1 MRRLALLSVLVCAC
15 SGDTTDDEYA
25 DDHSIDRKV
34 LEGQEVNDLLGDDMV
49 SDPIHAPAGFR
60 RVGLLWDVVGGTF
73 EVRTS
78 FDGVVWS
85 DWRVPEIVSVEQES
99 HAGHV
104 DAVAGI
110 GAEGSIDS
118 DPQAFWYQLR
128 ASGLLPTFI
137 IVEPLADIPAIVTEE
152 FATPELE
159 EPELIESVVRG
170 TPIGSIR
177 IYTRA
182 DWGARKPR
190 CGSGSQTPNR
200 ATIHHTVTP
209 TNDSMT
215 PQARLR
221 QIQAFHMFSRGW
233 CDIGY
238 NYLVSRDGRIWR
250 GRGATTIGAHVAN
263 SNTGNVGISF
273 MGTHTSTAP
282 TETQMCNTA
291 KLLRRLHEDFAGVA
305 LNRTDVKGHR
315 QYGSTSCPGTALYNR
330 IDKILRKAR
339 GGCSVN

>member
-1 MRRLALLSVLVCAC
+1 MRKLALVSVLVCAC
-15 SGDTTDDEYA
+15 SGDTTDDEFA
-25 DDHSIDRKV
+25 DDHAIDRKV
-34 LEGQEVNDLLGDDMV
+34 VEGQEVIDLLGDDLV
-49 SDPIHAPAGFR
+49 SDPIQATGGFR
-60 RVGLLWDVVGGTF
+60 RLGFLWDVVGGTF

-78 FDGVVWS
+78 FDGLVWS
-85 DWRVPEIVSVEQES
+85 DWRSPDVVSVEQES

-104 DAVAGI
+104 DAVAIVGPD
-110 GAEGSIDS
+110 GSVDT
-118 DPQAFWYQLR
+118 DPKAYWYQLR
-128 ASGLLPTFI
+128 ATGSLPTFI
-137 IVEPLADIPAIVTEE
+137 IVEPMADIPPLMVED
-152 FATPELE
+152 FNVPDLE
-159 EPELIESVVRG
+159 EPDVIESVVRG

-190 CGSGSQTPNR
+190 CSGGSQTPNR

-215 PQARLR
+215 VPARLR

-238 NYLVSRDGRIWR
+238 NYLVSRDGRVWR
-250 GRGATTIGAHVAN
+250 GRGATTIGAHVEN
-263 SNTGNVGISF
+263 NNTGNVGVSF
-273 MGTHTSTAP
+273 IGTYTSTAP
-282 TETQMCNTA
+282 SETQMCNAA
-291 KLLRRLHEDFAGVA
+291 KLLRRLHEDFAGIS

-315 QYGSTSCPGTALYNR
+315 QLGSTSCPGTALYNR

-339 GGCSVN
+339 GGCSVD